1 MVLNMN
7 LRFILAMG
15 WYYGFK
21 TITRGYSYVIASL
34 IMPFTL
40 LFLIFMISQGKLV
53 EYAILGG
60 FISII
65 AFNGLGSAGDA
76 AFFRLQLKI
85 QDLFVASKIGPFDY
99 MLGLMLSFFV
109 FSIPGLGIYVI
120 LGILY
125 HLFTFLNALILLIL
139 LMMLTLS
146 TAGISFIIASK
157 IGHIRNVWGI
167 VSILS
172 TVMTVLPP
180 TFYPY
185 TLIPL
190 PFLYLLSISPAT
202 PIAVIAQGVF
212 NLSPFRPE
220 MVFIMIIETVVF
232 ISLAIYFTRWREK

>member
-1 MVLNMN
+1 MN
-7 LRFILAMG
+7 GRFIFAMG

-21 TITRGYSYVIASL
+21 TITRGYSYVIASM

-40 LFLIFMISQGKLV
+40 LFLIFIISQGKLV
-53 EYAILGG
+53 QYAIIGG

-76 AFFRLQLKI
+76 AFFRLQLRI
-85 QDLFVASKIGPFDY
+85 QDLFVATKIGPFDY

-109 FSIPGLGIYVI
+109 FSIPGLLVYVI
-120 LGILY
+120 LGIIY
-125 HLFTFLNALILLIL
+125 HLFTIFNAIVLLLLLI
-139 LMMLTLS
+139 MLTLS

-185 TLIPL
+185 TMIPR

-202 PIAVIAQGVF
+202 PVAVIAQGVF
-212 NLSPFRPE
+212 NLAPFMPE
-220 MVFIMIIETVVF
+220 MIYIMIIETVIFV
-232 ISLAIYFTRWREK
+232 SLAIYFTRWREK